1 MKRALRRCPG
11 KGSGGTDSL
20 VWGRGHTEVMGS
32 LHPLGINLSRGEGKQ
47 ALNAVTQA
55 AVKH

>member
-1 MKRALRRCPG
+1 MKRGRAVEGQPALFG
-11 KGSGGTDSL
+11 VGD
-20 VWGRGHTEVMGS
+20 TEVMGS

-55 AVKH
+55 GVKH